1 METKYEL
8 MSDITGK
15 GGIGMKEMFAEAA
28 ARCRENLNKDL
39 EEIKDLPKDVLI
51 AKRVGK
57 QVYYYKKK
65 ESWEQG
71 TSRYKYLGNS
81 KNVDRRYLN
90 DILRR
95 EILSAR
101 IMEAENNLA
110 LIDGILPK
118 LVFCDYDKLYRNLK
132 NRGFA
137 GRDDADNNFSR
148 IAVKYKGREKEALE
162 WMEKD
167 IAVNSMRPD
176 ELIHITGNGLKVR
189 SKSELLI
196 ASALE
201 ERNLAFKYEPVY
213 KTVDGH
219 TLRPDFA
226 ILRPA
231 DMKVVYW
238 EHFGLM
244 GNEVYA
250 ARTSDKIQRYQNNGC
265 FLWDNLIISFDSK
278 EGHFNMGVINRII
291 NTFLC

>member
-1 METKYEL
+1 
-8 MSDITGK
+8 
-15 GGIGMKEMFAEAA
+15 MKELFAEEA

-51 AKRVGK
+51 AKKVGK

-65 ESWEQG
+65 ESREKG

-81 KNVDRRYLN
+81 NSVDDRYV
-90 DILRR
+90 DEVLRR

-101 IMEAENNLA
+101 IKAAERNLY
-110 LIDGILPK
+110 LIDKILPK
-118 LVFCDYDKLYRNLK
+118 LVVCDYDRLYRKLMK
-132 NRGFA
+132 RGFA
-137 GRDDADNNFSR
+137 GYEAADNYFSR
-148 IAVKYKGREKEALE
+148 IALKYGGREKEAAE

-167 IAVNSMRPD
+167 NEANSMRPD
-176 ELIHITGNGLKVR
+176 DLIHITHNGLRVR

-196 ASALE
+196 ASVLE
-201 ERNLAFKYEPVY
+201 ERNLAFKYEPVFN
-213 KTVDGH
+213 TVDGG

-244 GNEVYA
+244 GNEEYA
-250 ARTSDKIQRYQNNGC
+250 SKTLDKILIYQNSGC
-265 FLWDNLIISFDSK
+265 TLWDNLIISFDSK
-278 EGHFNMGVINRII
+278 EGHFNMGVIDKII
-291 NTFLC
+291 KAFIC